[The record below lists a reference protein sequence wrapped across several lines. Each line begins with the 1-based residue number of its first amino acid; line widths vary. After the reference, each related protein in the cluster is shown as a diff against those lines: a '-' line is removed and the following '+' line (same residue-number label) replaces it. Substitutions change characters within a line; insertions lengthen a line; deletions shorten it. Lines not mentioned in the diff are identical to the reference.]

1 MIFAGIAVNLLSAY
15 LKNKLDDRLSE
26 LSIWWS
32 HRSIKRSRLRSEKIK
47 LLLISDYHFHY
58 EIAKEIRAK
67 NISSIYLVSS
77 LLCLIMGNDATTV
90 KHINMGLLGYLLT
103 AILLLM
109 SSYNYTES
117 INIHLVLEDVV
128 TIKRRALDNNEGQ

>member
-1 MIFAGIAVNLLSAY
+1 
-15 LKNKLDDRLSE
+15 
-26 LSIWWS
+26 
-32 HRSIKRSRLRSEKIK
+32 
-47 LLLISDYHFHY
+47 
-58 EIAKEIRAK
+58 
-67 NISSIYLVSS
+67 
-77 LLCLIMGNDATTV
+77 MGNDATTV